1 MAPRSPPEE
10 LRATTR
16 AFDDDHAPLYTV
28 GQVADML
35 DVQPAFLR
43 RLDTEAVVQPA
54 RSGGGQRRYTRLDI
68 HIVER
73 VVTLAEEGLTLAG
86 IRRLLVL
93 EDRVRDL
100 QRQLDEKQADQP
112 GGHGTDND
120 GFGPGK
126 PRP

>member
-1 MAPRSPPEE
+1 
-10 LRATTR
+10 
-16 AFDDDHAPLYTV
+16 
-28 GQVADML
+28 ML

-73 VVTLAEEGLTLAG
+73 VVSLAEEGLTLAG

-100 QRQLDEKQADQP
+100 QRQLDENQADQP
-112 GGHGTDND
+112 GGHATNND
-120 GFGPGK
+120 GFAPGK
-126 PRP
+126 PMPRDDSGPV